1 MRIERDKP
9 DEIMELVRELRKK
22 GYAQGIDFDFK
33 FIPVEIDHKSY
44 QVINKNHTIFI
55 FYKEEIATWF
65 SLVHQ

>member
-1 MRIERDKP
+1 
-9 DEIMELVRELRKK
+9 MELVRDLRKR

-44 QVINKNHTIFI
+44 QVINKKHTMFI

-65 SLVHQ
+65 TLLYQ